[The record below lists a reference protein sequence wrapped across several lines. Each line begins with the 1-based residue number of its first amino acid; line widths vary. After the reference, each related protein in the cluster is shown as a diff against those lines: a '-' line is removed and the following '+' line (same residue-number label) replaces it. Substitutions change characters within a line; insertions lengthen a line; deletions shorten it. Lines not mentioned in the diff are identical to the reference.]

1 MAISE
6 RAGNGKLEPGPVL
19 TVAQPTKER
28 KRDDSRFDSRSFSN
42 VGDKL
47 PDFSTNINKRLPH
60 NTFFLYKQ
68 TIEKH
73 DLIQILV

>member
-28 KRDDSRFDSRSFSN
+28 KRDDSRFDSRSFLN

-47 PDFSTNINKRLPH
+47 PDFSTDINKQLPH
-60 NTFFLYKQ
+60 GTYIYFLQ
-68 TIEKH
+68 TNDRET
-73 DLIQILV
+73 